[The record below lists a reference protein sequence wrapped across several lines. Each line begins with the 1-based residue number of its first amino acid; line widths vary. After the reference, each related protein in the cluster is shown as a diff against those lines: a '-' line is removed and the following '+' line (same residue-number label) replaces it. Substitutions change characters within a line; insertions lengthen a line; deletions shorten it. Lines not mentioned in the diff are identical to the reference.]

1 MSQWLEKLKNKL
13 IFFYFK
19 FKKIVITLLFL
30 LVSCKFSF
38 EKKVLTEPNVEKR
51 KVTGISFINYEEG
64 INEGYY
70 NEVLEFLEKNKE
82 KIGDNPSLKF
92 AFGKILLSKFLLEES
107 EKFFQDVLKKTSSA
121 MPIYGKTLWNYS
133 LIYYFKNEFFTSY
146 ELMERAH
153 NSGYQADEGFRNFLK
168 KSPKK
173 LYEFE
178 ESFFK
183 KNFEYSKVKIPFI
196 KVKINDKT
204 EEKAVIDTGASLSF
218 ISYSFAEK
226 NGIEISKETKS
237 KGFGFHGKIIPVWL
251 NYLNSLEIDGF
262 KVKNIPIMIFR
273 DEDLTFGD
281 LKISLG
287 IGFHFLK
294 EGVLKIDYKK
304 KEISFNV
311 LKRKENKKGNL
322 IILGLR
328 AGVEVTIN
336 GYGFYNFI
344 LDTGSEGTYIT
355 NFGAKKAI
363 LSEKLNFFDVIT
375 RGLGKAK
382 VEYKKIEDAT
392 IGISGYKIWYSNI
405 TSKREQSPYIDGIL
419 GNDFLENFIVE
430 MDFSKNNLKIYL

>member
-1 MSQWLEKLKNKL
+1 M
-13 IFFYFK
+13 III
-19 FKKIVITLLFL
+19 FKKIILTLLFL
-30 LVSCKFSF
+30 LISCKFTF

-70 NEVLEFLEKNKE
+70 NEVLEFLERNKE
-82 KIGDNPSLKF
+82 KIKDNPSLKF
-92 AFGKILLSKFLLEES
+92 AFGKILLSKFSLEGS
-107 EKFFQDVLKKTSSA
+107 EKFFQEVLKKTSSA

-133 LIYYFKNEFFTSY
+133 LIYYFKNGFSPSY
-146 ELMERAH
+146 ELMERAY
-153 NSGYQADEGFRNFLK
+153 NSGYQVDEGFRNFLK

-178 ESFFK
+178 GSFFK
-183 KNFEYSKVKIPFI
+183 KNFEYSKVKIPLI
-196 KVKINDKT
+196 KVKINEKT

-237 KGFGFHGKIIPVWL
+237 KGFGFHGKIIPLWL

-262 KVKNIPIMIFR
+262 KVRNIPIMIFR

-281 LKISLG
+281 LKINLG

-294 EGVLKIDYKK
+294 EGLLKIDYKK
-304 KEISFNV
+304 REISFNI
-311 LKRKENKKGNL
+311 LKREENKRGNL

-328 AGVEVTIN
+328 VGVEVTIN
-336 GYGFYNFI
+336 GYGYYNFI

-382 VEYKKIEDAT
+382 VEYKKIEDTT
-392 IGISGYKIWYSNI
+392 IGVSGYKIWYSNI
-405 TSKREQSPYIDGIL
+405 TSKREQYPFIDGIL

-430 MDFSKNNLKIYL
+430 MDFSKNNLKFYL